1 MRTSWKGGVG
11 LRGRGRGRDGVDG
24 VQVSGVQMIL
34 VRIRKGKG
42 EEREKMYRKLYS
54 KDYMLLGIAKIRW
67 AVYMLLL

>member
-1 MRTSWKGGVG
+1 M
-11 LRGRGRGRDGVDG
+11 RGRGRGRDGVDG